1 MRVLAGMICVA
12 LFLAMN
18 DAAASGPTIGVVKT
32 VKGEAFIEREQKSY
46 PAKAGDALLEKDD
59 IVTGRDGSMGVVM
72 KDDSVLSIGPNSK
85 LQFTN
90 FLFEPVERKF
100 AMVNRLARGTMVYL
114 SGVIAKTKPEAVR
127 FETKTAVCG
136 IRGTYLA
143 ISEQE

>member
-90 FLFEPVERKF
+90 FLF
-100 AMVNRLARGTMVYL
+100 
-114 SGVIAKTKPEAVR
+114 
-127 FETKTAVCG
+127 
-136 IRGTYLA
+136 
-143 ISEQE
+143 